1 MQWKTGRTNAGGI
14 EAAPHDNKRRG
25 RKAEITDSDITWVIN
40 KACQKPKDFG
50 YSVELWYPASFTRFI
65 NSIAGQEGH
74 PRMATVTETTLRKI
88 LADAKICPFKVSYYC
103 EKRDPDFDSKM
114 PDVLVIYKQKYALP
128 EAMRSFPEDI
138 RQSR

>member
-1 MQWKTGRTNAGGI
+1 
-14 EAAPHDNKRRG
+14 
-25 RKAEITDSDITWVIN
+25 
-40 KACQKPKDFG
+40 
-50 YSVELWYPASFTRFI
+50 
-65 NSIAGQEGH
+65 
-74 PRMATVTETTLRKI
+74 MATVTETTLRKI

-114 PDVLVIYKQKYALP
+114 HDVLVIYKQKYALP